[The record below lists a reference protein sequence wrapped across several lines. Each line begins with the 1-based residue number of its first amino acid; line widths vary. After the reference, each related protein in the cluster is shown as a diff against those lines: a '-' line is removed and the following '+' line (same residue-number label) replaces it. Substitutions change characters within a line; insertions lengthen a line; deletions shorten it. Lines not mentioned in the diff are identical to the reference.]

1 MAHYSISKRVRKNQT
16 VYCARVRNK
25 ESGIVTFS
33 TSKTFHS
40 KSSASKWAKNMV
52 HKVERQLIDIELELV
67 DCTVGE
73 LIQKYLDAKQN
84 SNKPVG
90 RTAFY
95 TLQNIAKSPFG
106 KMLVSKVNANDVV
119 SYCLERKKSDSS
131 PSPAT
136 LSVDVSCIRKVF
148 RVGKSMFN
156 VNVDDRP
163 IIDAYP
169 ALHDL
174 KLISRSNE
182 RERRLEGNEFEILLD
197 ALKEKQQHHCC
208 LIPYHDI
215 FLISIL
221 TCCRISEVCK
231 LRWRD
236 LDIKQKT
243 ILVRDRKSPN
253 GSIGNH
259 AVLPLLGD
267 ALNIILK
274 QPQTDER
281 IFPFN
286 ARSITSGFRRT
297 RQKLNIPDLRYHDL
311 RREGASR
318 LIEMGYSVEETA
330 RVTGHRDLNVLW
342 RVYVNIR
349 PQHFLERKM
358 MQVI

>member
-1 MAHYSISKRVRKNQT
+1 MAYYSITKTTRKNIN
-16 VYCARVRNK
+16 VYRVRVRNK
-25 ESGIVTFS
+25 ESGIITFS
-33 TSKTFHS
+33 KSKTFQN
-40 KSSASKWAKNMV
+40 KAAAMKWAKGMV
-52 HKVERQLIDIELELV
+52 HKIERQLIDIEMGLV

-73 LIQKYLDAKQN
+73 LIQKYIDAKQN
-84 SNKPVG
+84 SNKPIG

-95 TLQNIAKSPFG
+95 TLQNIAKSTFG

-119 SYCLERKKSDSS
+119 SFCLERKKSDSS
-131 PSPAT
+131 PSPST

-148 RVGKSMFN
+148 RVGKSMFGI
-156 VNVDDRP
+156 NVDDRS
-163 IIDAYP
+163 IVDAYP

-182 RERRLEGNEFEILLD
+182 RERRLEKNEFEILLN

-208 LIPYHDI
+208 LIPYHDL

-221 TCCRISEVCK
+221 TCCRISAVCK
-231 LRWRD
+231 LKWRD

-243 ILVRDRKSPN
+243 ILVRDRKNPN

-267 ALNIILK
+267 ALDIILR
-274 QPQTDER
+274 QPETDER
-281 IFPFN
+281 IFPFDS
-286 ARSITSGFRRT
+286 RSITSGFRRT

-349 PQHFLERKM
+349 PQHFLERKD
-358 MQVI
+358 I